1 LEEVSVRAGHKVLM
15 EVVDN
20 ILPIV
25 RDPQGSVDQK
35 VKPRPTYALI
45 IIIIITSDKYIKL
58 NILNY
63 STGDHP
69 I

>member
-25 RDPQGSVDQK
+25 RDPQGSVDKQF
-35 VKPRPTYALI
+35 KPRPTYALI
-45 IIIIITSDKYIKL
+45 FIFIITSDKYIKL

-63 STGDHP
+63 WTGDHP